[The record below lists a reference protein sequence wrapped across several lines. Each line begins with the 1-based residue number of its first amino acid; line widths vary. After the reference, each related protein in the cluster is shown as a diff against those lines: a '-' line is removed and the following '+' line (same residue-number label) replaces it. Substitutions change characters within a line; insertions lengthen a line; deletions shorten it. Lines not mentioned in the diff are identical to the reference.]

1 MSIIRVTKQ
10 FHFEMA
16 HALLDYDGPC
26 KNIHGH
32 SYQLNVTVKGKV
44 KTPSVPA
51 RPPEPFRAGAD
62 NTSNS
67 DEGMVVDF
75 GVIKKIVKDLVVDV
89 FDHALVL
96 NEKAKIDVSNFEF
109 MNKLI
114 RVPYQPTCENM
125 LVHFAKTIQDHLP
138 NHIKLHSLFLR
149 ETNTSF
155 AEWFAED
162 N

>member
-1 MSIIRVTKQ
+1 MSVVRVTKQ

-32 SYQLNVTVKGKV
+32 SYQLNVTVKGVV
-44 KTPSVPA
+44 KT
-51 RPPEPFRAGAD
+51 
-62 NTSNS
+62 NTSDS

-75 GVIKKIVKDLVVDV
+75 GIIKKIVKELVVDV

-96 NEKAKIDVSNFEF
+96 NERAKIDVSNFEF

-125 LVHFAKTIQDHLP
+125 LVHFAKTIQQNLP
-138 NHIKLHSLFLR
+138 SHIKLHSLFLR

>member
-1 MSIIRVTKQ
+1 MSVVRVTKQ

-32 SYQLNVTVKGKV
+32 SYQLNVTVKGMV
-44 KTPSVPA
+44 KT
-51 RPPEPFRAGAD
+51 
-62 NTSNS
+62 NTSDS

-75 GVIKKIVKDLVVDV
+75 GIIKKIVKELVVDV

-96 NEKAKIDVSNFEF
+96 NERAKIDVSNFEF

-125 LVHFAKTIQDHLP
+125 LVHFAKTIQQNLP

>member
-1 MSIIRVTKQ
+1 MSVVRVTKQ

-32 SYQLNVTVKGKV
+32 SYQLNVTVKGMV
-44 KTPSVPA
+44 KT
-51 RPPEPFRAGAD
+51 
-62 NTSNS
+62 NTSDS

-75 GVIKKIVKDLVVDV
+75 GIIKKIVNELVVDI

-96 NEKAKIDVSNFEF
+96 NERAKIDVSNFEF

-125 LVHFAKTIQDHLP
+125 LVHFAKTIQDNLP
-138 NHIKLHSLFLR
+138 NNIKLHSLFLR

>member
-1 MSIIRVTKQ
+1 MSVVRVTKQ

-44 KTPSVPA
+44 KT
-51 RPPEPFRAGAD
+51 
-62 NTSNS
+62 NTSDS

-75 GVIKKIVKDLVVDV
+75 GIIKKIVKDLVVDV

-96 NEKAKIDVSNFEF
+96 NEKAKIEASNFEF

-125 LVHFAKTIQDHLP
+125 LVHFAKTIQDNLP
-138 NHIKLHSLFLR
+138 KHIQLHSLFLR

-155 AEWFAED
+155 AEWFTED

>member
-1 MSIIRVTKQ
+1 MSVVRVTKQ

-32 SYQLNVTVKGKV
+32 SYQLNVTVKGAV
-44 KTPSVPA
+44 KT
-51 RPPEPFRAGAD
+51 
-62 NTSNS
+62 NTSDS

-75 GVIKKIVKDLVVDV
+75 GIIKKIVKELVVDV

-96 NEKAKIDVSNFEF
+96 NERAKIDVSNFEF

-125 LVHFAKTIQDHLP
+125 LVHFAKTIQQNLP
-138 NHIKLHSLFLR
+138 SHIKLHSLFLR